1 VGCSS
6 MVDGLVER
14 ARARVRAAE
23 LELERAKVDLARL
36 EVERAAVPAFHVS
49 QESQWGAG
57 LPPPLLE
64 VVVRHVLGWED
75 RAMSAAFRAV
85 CTTWNAAHD
94 ALCSRLAPLLW
105 DGRREVTHEAKW
117 LTRFPQVCFL
127 HCPWRGTPTS
137 GGRAYANL
145 PFTLLSFPVYHSQ
158 VTTVELYLGASD
170 ENISES
176 SQQKCLPAF
185 TGHLA
190 EELRSLPSLTNQTV
204 AVPLCDSSERHSRA
218 GHPHW
223 AHGARHPR

>member
-1 VGCSS
+1 
-6 MVDGLVER
+6 MER

-23 LELERAKVDLARL
+23 LELERAKVELARL
-36 EVERAAVPAFHVS
+36 EVERAAVPAFHES

-64 VVVRHVLGWED
+64 VVARHVLGWED

-127 HCPWRGTPTS
+127 RTHAVTIPPVAEQYVR
-137 GGRAYANL
+137 L
-145 PFTLLSFPVYHSQ
+145 PIHPP
-158 VTTVELYLGASD
+158 ELPRS
-170 ENISES
+170 
-176 SQQKCLPAF
+176 PA
-185 TGHLA
+185 
-190 EELRSLPSLTNQTV
+190 R
-204 AVPLCDSSERHSRA
+204 
-218 GHPHW
+218 
-223 AHGARHPR
+223 

>member
-1 VGCSS
+1 

-64 VVVRHVLGWED
+64 VVVSHVLGWED

-127 HCPWRGTPTS
+127 HPHSLAHPPVAERTPIS
-137 GGRAYANL
+137 S
-145 PFTLLSFPVYHSQ
+145 FTLLSFPV
-158 VTTVELYLGASD
+158 TT
-170 ENISES
+170 
-176 SQQKCLPAF
+176 
-185 TGHLA
+185 
-190 EELRSLPSLTNQTV
+190 R
-204 AVPLCDSSERHSRA
+204 R
-218 GHPHW
+218 
-223 AHGARHPR
+223 

>member
-1 VGCSS
+1 MSCTRPTPHIRTPSFTKQRAVWGQVFP
-6 MVDGLVER
+6 MVDGIVER

-64 VVVRHVLGWED
+64 VVVSHVLGWED

-105 DGRREVTHEAKW
+105 DGCRKVTHEAKW
-117 LTRFPQVCFL
+117 LTRFPQV
-127 HCPWRGTPTS
+127 
-137 GGRAYANL
+137 
-145 PFTLLSFPVYHSQ
+145 SFP
-158 VTTVELYLGASD
+158 
-170 ENISES
+170 
-176 SQQKCLPAF
+176 
-185 TGHLA
+185 
-190 EELRSLPSLTNQTV
+190 SLIPYNRVPSLH
-204 AVPLCDSSERHSRA
+204 A
-218 GHPHW
+218 HPPELPRSPP
-223 AHGARHPR
+223 AR